1 MNRRAMLKTVALAGM
16 ASAWPVRSAPAASSH
31 EPLLRYLESLARPD
45 GGYGFEGQERSH
57 LTSSFAVAGCY
68 QLLRRM
74 PPNRDR
80 LAQFIRRNHPRE
92 LKKLE
97 QERRVFEFQQIQA
110 LAWLESDLSE
120 FHDTIRPWTK
130 PLAYLRQYEQNGYP
144 IFQSETGAVFCR
156 ALLKLPLADLS
167 PHFTDYLNSRRR
179 SNGTYNNTPAVDGAD
194 GHVMNTW
201 WGLQAARLLGQT
213 APNPDA
219 TIAWLRACQRPSG
232 GFTFQPKPE
241 FGGVD
246 DIAYTRAAV
255 RSLQLLGANLP
266 GDACVR
272 WIHSLRDTDGG
283 FSDRPGWQ
291 ANPLATYYAL
301 DALDALGALE
311 TLPTSVSR
319 PRRSATRLPNDLK
332 VFSIQIESHGQGS
345 PHEAVDLARALRI
358 HLWGAKNARPAW
370 IARAQAIALA
380 RNAPVQFF
388 ASNEEYGTWVNI
400 PGMGTY
406 SHTSD
411 VIAPADSTFGA
422 PMGQRATGGASP
434 AVSWPE
440 FRRGR
445 LAPLEH
451 AKGRLIWQFGEN
463 EELVRMF
470 LDDSVE
476 RGGYAAISTY
486 HFGNPDFTNSE
497 PFLHRWRG
505 QIPFVALQDAHGAEP
520 WWFADMTTGF
530 RTLFIAAEPTWDAW
544 LDALKQQRVV
554 AVRRDALSRGQT
566 WMHGSSRETIEFVR
580 EREEQWRWWSN
591 PAIARPLVSIVA
603 LTPEDEFEVARPAK
617 GITLRVRCARANT
630 AQGLPRDPLAEFV
643 RLVVDGTEV
652 QPKFVSTRA
661 PRGNAS
667 ADYYHR
673 YDLENPMAGAHRAA
687 VTVRSL
693 ETKAESTR
701 TIEFRV

>member
-1 MNRRAMLKTVALAGM
+1 MNRRTMLKTAALAGVAVALPLRA
-16 ASAWPVRSAPAASSH
+16 ASASRHQS
-31 EPLLRYLESLARPD
+31 LLNYLESLARPD
-45 GGYGFEGQERSH
+45 GGYGFAGQERSH
-57 LTSSFAVAGCY
+57 LTASFAVAGCY
-68 QLLRRM
+68 RLLRRM
-74 PPNRDR
+74 PPNRVQ
-80 LAQFIRRNHPRE
+80 LAEFIRTHHPRE

-110 LAWLESDLSE
+110 LSWLEYDVSE
-120 FHDTIRPWTK
+120 FRDAIRQWTQ
-130 PLAYLRQYEQNGYP
+130 PLAYLRQYEQSGYP
-144 IFQSETGAVFCR
+144 IFQSEMGAVFCR

-179 SNGTYNNTPAVDGAD
+179 ANGTYNNTPAGDGSD

-201 WGLQAARLLGQT
+201 WGLQAARLLGKT
-213 APNPDA
+213 PVDKDA

-246 DIAYTRAAV
+246 DVAYTRAAV
-255 RSLQLLGANLP
+255 RGLQQLGGELP
-266 GDACVR
+266 GESCVR
-272 WIHSLRDTDGG
+272 WIHLLRAADGG
-283 FSDRPGWQ
+283 FSDRLGWQ
-291 ANPLATYYAL
+291 TNPLATYCAL
-301 DALDALGALE
+301 DALDSLGAID
-311 TLPTSVSR
+311 TLPAEQKSPPR
-319 PRRSATRLPNDLK
+319 PRTRLSGELK
-332 VFSIQIESHGQGS
+332 VFSIQIEAHGQGS
-345 PHEAVDLARALRI
+345 PAEAVDLARALRI
-358 HLWGAKNARPAW
+358 HLWGAKNARPGW
-370 IARAQAIALA
+370 IARAQAIA
-380 RNAPVQFF
+380 RRGNAPVQFF

-411 VIAPADSTFGA
+411 IIAPADSTFGA
-422 PMGQRATGGASP
+422 PMGQRGPGAASA

-520 WWFADMTTGF
+520 WWFADMTAGF
-530 RTLFIAAEPTWDAW
+530 RTLFIAQEPTWDAW
-544 LDALKQQRVV
+544 LDALKEQRVV

-566 WMHGSSRETIEFVR
+566 WMHGSSRETVEFVR

-603 LTPEDEFEVARPAK
+603 LTPEDEFEVARPER

-630 AQGLPRDPLAEFV
+630 AQGLPREPLAEFV
-643 RLVVDGTEV
+643 RLVVDGAEV
-652 QPKFVSTRA
+652 QPELVSTRA
-661 PRGNAS
+661 PRGNAI

-673 YDLENPMAGAHRAA
+673 YHLAPPVAGVHRAA

-693 ETKAESTR
+693 EAKTELTR